1 MGPGTSVESLA
12 GRQISN
18 YRVLEQLGSGGMG
31 VVYKATDLKLGRT
44 VALKFLSSA
53 PSSEIEKAR
62 LLQEARTAS
71 ALDHVNIGSIH
82 AIEETADGRLFIVM
96 SCYDGESLAAKLRRG
111 PLPSWQAVD
120 FTCQVAR
127 GLAEAHR
134 KGVIHRDI
142 KPSNI
147 LITAEGIAKI
157 VDFGLAKSAASQS
170 LTREGIAIGTAA
182 YMSPEQAT
190 GRPLDQRTDVWSL
203 GVVLYEMLKGS
214 LPFHRDNAPS
224 TLYAIVHEPPEPL
237 PDLPAGFQ
245 RVVGRAL
252 AKDVAGR
259 YQTMKEMLD
268 DLEPLLP
275 KSSWAPTGTYP
286 FEILTPSGL
295 WARLRSAPLRYLAMA
310 LIALVLVFTGSRRS
324 LIPATISPRTPPAY
338 ESYLAGMNDLKRYDK
353 PGNLDQAIGLFQASA
368 DSDPRFAL
376 AFVGLSQTYWLKYSI
391 DRDMRWLQL
400 ARENCRRAAEI
411 NDRLAPVHVMLGRI
425 HEKTGQHNLAVQ
437 EFHRALELDVR
448 SADAYHALAQAYES
462 LGRLSEAEEALKKA
476 IALLPDNWDGYNALG
491 GFYFARARY
500 QEAVQQ
506 FRRVAELTA
515 DNAQGYS
522 NLGGALL
529 AAGDPAEA
537 ARMFA
542 KSIQIAPSY
551 PAYENLATLKFKNRR
566 YAEAADLY
574 QRALGLNDQD
584 YRSWGS
590 LALAQMWSQ
599 RNRANARANFKRAA
613 EMAER
618 ALQVQP
624 DDANALAD
632 LALYNAHL
640 GERNLALP
648 RIERVL
654 ALAPDESEILVA
666 AANVYE
672 LLGMRS
678 QALKQIRQAL
688 ARGHPADQINNDPE
702 FSKLVQDPE
711 FRSAAR

>member
-53 PSSEIEKAR
+53 LSGEVEKAR

-96 SCYDGESLAAKLRRG
+96 ACYDGESLSSKLRRG

-134 KGVIHRDI
+134 KGIVHRDI

-147 LITAEGIAKI
+147 LITPEGIAKI
-157 VDFGLAKSAASQS
+157 VDFGLARSDASQR
-170 LTREGIAIGTAA
+170 LTSEGIAVGTTA

-224 TLYAIVHEPPEPL
+224 TLYAIVHEAPEPL
-237 PDLPAGFQ
+237 VDLPADLQ
-245 RVVGRAL
+245 RVVSRAL
-252 AKDVAGR
+252 TKDVAGR
-259 YQTMKEMLD
+259 YQTMKELLD
-268 DLEPLLP
+268 DLEPLIP
-275 KSSWAPTGTYP
+275 KSSWEPTGTVP
-286 FEILTPSGL
+286 LEIYTPSGFL
-295 WARLRSAPLRYLAMA
+295 SRFRAAPLRYLSTS
-310 LIALVLVFTGSRRS
+310 LIALALVFSVSRRF
-324 LIPATISPRTPPAY
+324 PAPASPQRPPPAY
-338 ESYLAGMNDLKRYDK
+338 ESYLAGVNYLKRYDK
-353 PGNLDQAIGLFQASA
+353 PGNVDQSISLFQTSA
-368 DSDPRFAL
+368 NSDPRFAL
-376 AFVGLSQTYWLKYSI
+376 AFVGLSEAYWLKYRL
-391 DRDMRWLQL
+391 DRDIRSLQL

-425 HEKTGQHNLAVQ
+425 HDDTGQHNLAVQ

-462 LGRLSEAEEALKKA
+462 LGRLPESEEAYKKA
-476 IALLPDNWDGYNALG
+476 IALQPDYWDGYNGLG
-491 GFYFARARY
+491 AFYFDRERY
-500 QEAVQQ
+500 REAVDQ
-506 FRRVAELTA
+506 FRRVVELTA

-529 AAGDPAEA
+529 AAGDLAEA

-551 PAYENLATLKFKNRR
+551 PAYENLATLKFKDRQ

-574 QRALGLNDQD
+574 QRALRLNDQD
-584 YRSWGS
+584 YRTWGS
-590 LALAQMWSQ
+590 FALAQMRS
-599 RNRANARANFKRAA
+599 RGHRASARAKFKKAA

-624 DDANALAD
+624 DDANALVE
-632 LALYNAHL
+632 LAFYSVQL
-640 GERNLALP
+640 GEKNAALS
-648 RIERVL
+648 RVERAL
-654 ALAPDESEILVA
+654 TLAPDESEILVT

-672 LLGMRS
+672 LLGMRN

-688 ARGHPADQINNDPE
+688 ARGYPADQINNDPE
-702 FSKLVQDPE
+702 FSKLIQDPE
-711 FRSAAR
+711 FRSAAK